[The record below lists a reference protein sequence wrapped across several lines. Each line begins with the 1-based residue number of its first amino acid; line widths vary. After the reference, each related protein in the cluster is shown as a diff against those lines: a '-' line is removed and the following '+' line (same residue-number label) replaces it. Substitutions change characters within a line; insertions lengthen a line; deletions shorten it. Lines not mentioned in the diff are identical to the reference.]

1 MESYK
6 NIFKASSL
14 FGGVE
19 GLSILLNLIRTK
31 FVAIL
36 LGPTGIGLNSIYNET
51 RELIHSTTNLGLD
64 VSGIRGISKS
74 YEDWQ
79 NAATEED
86 KREKQLLI
94 DKEVCLLRS
103 WVLILALVGTLVC
116 MLLAEPI
123 SYFTFNDYEHTWG
136 YVLLS
141 PVIGLS
147 TMICGELAV
156 LKALR
161 RIKMIATVSLINVI
175 LAILTSIPLYY
186 FFGIE
191 GVIPAFI
198 LLYISQF
205 VAIILFS
212 YRVNRPSFA
221 FSKQQLIPGFPMLLI
236 GISFALTGMINHGAQ
251 LSIRTYIN
259 NNGGLEA
266 VGLFNAGY
274 TIFTTVGSIA
284 FASLSSYY
292 FPRLSGVIND
302 IAERRQTVLR
312 QTKVTLSIIV
322 PITILLICVLGWI
335 MPLLFS
341 HEFDS
346 VVPMAQV
353 AAIGLIFRG
362 IYLPFAYLPLSAG
375 DSKIYLILETIS
387 AAILTT
393 AVIIGF
399 HFYGL
404 LGAGFGLMVSNLID
418 MFTSL
423 GVAKIKYQI

>member
-14 FGGVE
+14 FGGVQ
-19 GLSILLNLIRTK
+19 GLSILLNLVRTK
-31 FVAIL
+31 LVAIL
-36 LGPTGIGLNSIYNET
+36 LGPAGIGLNSIYNET

-74 YEDWQ
+74 YEDWL
-79 NAATEED
+79 NATDED
-86 KREKQLLI
+86 DKHEKELLI

-103 WVLILALVGTLVC
+103 WVLILALVGSLVC
-116 MLLAEPI
+116 MILAEPI

-161 RIKMIATVSLINVI
+161 CIKKIASVSVINVMLTI
-175 LAILTSIPLYY
+175 VTSIPLYY
-186 FFGIE
+186 LFGIE

-198 LLYISQF
+198 LLFITQF
-205 VAIILFS
+205 IAITLFS
-212 YRVNRPSFA
+212 YKVKRPSFA
-221 FSKQQLIPGFPMLLI
+221 FNKQHLATGIPMLLL
-236 GISFALTGMINHGAQ
+236 GISFAVTGMINHGAQ
-251 LSIRTYIN
+251 LTIRTFIN
-259 NNGGLEA
+259 NHGGLEA

-274 TIFTTVGSIA
+274 TIFSTVGEVA

-302 IAERRQTVLR
+302 VALRRQAVLS
-312 QTKVTLSIIV
+312 QTKVTLAIIT
-322 PITILLICVLGWI
+322 PIVLLLIVVLGWI
-335 MPLLFS
+335 LPLLFS
-341 HEFDS
+341 HDFDS

-353 AAIGLIFRG
+353 AAAGLLFRA

-387 AAILTT
+387 ATILATS
-393 AVIIGF
+393 VITGY

-404 LGAGFGLMVSNLID
+404 LGAGCGLLFSNLVD
-418 MFTSL
+418 MCTSVT
-423 GVAKIKYQI
+423 VAKIKYKF

>member
-6 NIFKASSL
+6 NIFKATSL

-19 GLSILLNLIRTK
+19 GLSILLNIIRTK
-31 FVAIL
+31 LVAIL
-36 LGPTGIGLNSIYNET
+36 LGPAGIGLNSIYNET

-64 VSGIRGISKS
+64 VSGIRGISKN
-74 YEDWQ
+74 YEDWL
-79 NAATEED
+79 NAKDEAD
-86 KREKQLLI
+86 KRQKELLI
-94 DKEVCLLRS
+94 DDEVSLLRS
-103 WVLILALVGTLVC
+103 WVLILALIGTLVC
-116 MLLAEPI
+116 MILAEPI
-123 SYFTFNDYEHTWG
+123 SFFTFNDYEHTWG

-156 LKALR
+156 LKAVR
-161 RIKMIATVSLINVI
+161 RIKMIASVSLINVV
-175 LAILTSIPLYY
+175 LTILTSIPLYY
-186 FFGIE
+186 LFGID

-198 LLYISQF
+198 LLYITQF
-205 VAIILFS
+205 IAIISFS
-212 YRVNRPSFA
+212 YKVKRPTFSFKKQHL
-221 FSKQQLIPGFPMLLI
+221 SKGFPMLLL

-251 LSIRTYIN
+251 LSIRTFIN

-274 TIFTTVGSIA
+274 TIFTTVGSVA
-284 FASLSSYY
+284 FASLNSYY

-302 IAERRQTVLR
+302 IAVRRQTVLR

-322 PITILLICVLGWI
+322 PITILLISILGRI
-335 MPLLFS
+335 LPLLFS

-353 AAIGLIFRG
+353 AAAGLVFRA
-362 IYLPFAYLPLSAG
+362 IYLPFAYIPLSAG
-375 DSKIYLILETIS
+375 DSKIYLLLETIS
-387 AAILTT
+387 ATILAS
-393 AVIIGF
+393 AVIFGY

-404 LGAGFGLMVSNLID
+404 LGAGGGMLISNMID
-418 MFTSL
+418 MCTSVF
-423 GVAKIKYQI
+423 VAKIKYKF

>member
-79 NAATEED
+79 NATTEED
-86 KREKQLLI
+86 KREKLLLI

-161 RIKMIATVSLINVI
+161 RIKMIATVSLINVV
-175 LAILTSIPLYY
+175 LTILTSIPLYY

-205 VAIILFS
+205 IAIILFS

-353 AAIGLIFRG
+353 AAVGLIFRG
-362 IYLPFAYLPLSAG
+362 VYLPFAYLPLSAG
-375 DSKIYLILETIS
+375 DSKIYLFLETIS

-393 AVIIGF
+393 AVIFGF

-404 LGAGFGLMVSNLID
+404 FGAGCGLLISNFID
-418 MFTSL
+418 MFTSV
-423 GVAKIKYQI
+423 GVAKIKYKI

>member
-79 NAATEED
+79 NATTEED
-86 KREKQLLI
+86 KQKKQQLI

-103 WVLILALVGTLVC
+103 WVLILALFGTLIC

-123 SYFTFNDYEHTWG
+123 SYFTFNDFEHTWG

-161 RIKMIATVSLINVI
+161 RIKMIASVSLINVI
-175 LAILTSIPLYY
+175 LTILTSIPLYY

-205 VAIILFS
+205 IAIILFS

-221 FSKQQLIPGFPMLLI
+221 FSKQHLAQGFPMLII

-251 LSIRTYIN
+251 LGIRTFIN

-284 FASLSSYY
+284 FASLNSYY

-302 IAERRQTVLR
+302 VAERKQTVIR
-312 QTKVTLSIIV
+312 QAKVTLSIII
-322 PITILLICVLGWI
+322 PIVILLVSVLGWI

-353 AAIGLIFRG
+353 AAAGLLFRA
-362 IYLPFAYLPLSAG
+362 IYLPFAYIPLSAG
-375 DSKIYLILETIS
+375 DSRIYLMLETIS
-387 AAILTT
+387 AVVLATVVIL
-393 AVIIGF
+393 GF
-399 HFYGL
+399 QYYGL
-404 LGAGFGLMVSNLID
+404 IGAGFGLLISNLID
-418 MFTSL
+418 MLTSL
-423 GVAKIKYQI
+423 LVAKFKYKI

>member
-79 NAATEED
+79 NATTEED
-86 KREKQLLI
+86 KREKLLLI

-161 RIKMIATVSLINVI
+161 RIKMIATVSLINVV
-175 LAILTSIPLYY
+175 LTILTSIPLYY

-205 VAIILFS
+205 IAIILFS

-353 AAIGLIFRG
+353 AAVGLIFRG

-375 DSKIYLILETIS
+375 DSKIYLFLETIS

-393 AVIIGF
+393 AVIFGF

-404 LGAGFGLMVSNLID
+404 LGAGCGLLISNFID
-418 MFTSL
+418 MFTSV
-423 GVAKIKYQI
+423 GVAKIKYKI

>member
-86 KREKQLLI
+86 KQEKQLLI

-103 WVLILALVGTLVC
+103 WVLILALFGTLVC

-161 RIKMIATVSLINVI
+161 RIKMIASVSLINVI
-175 LAILTSIPLYY
+175 LTILTSIPLYY

-205 VAIILFS
+205 IAIILFS
-212 YRVNRPSFA
+212 YRVKRPSFA
-221 FSKQQLIPGFPMLLI
+221 FNKQYLAKGFPMLLI

-251 LSIRTYIN
+251 LSIRTFIN

-312 QTKVTLSIIV
+312 QTKVTLTIII
-322 PITILLICVLGWI
+322 PITILLVSVLGWI

-353 AAIGLIFRG
+353 AAVGLLFRA
-362 IYLPFAYLPLSAG
+362 IYLPFAYIPLSAG
-375 DSKIYLILETIS
+375 DSKIYLMLETIS
-387 AAILTT
+387 ATILAT
-393 AVIIGF
+393 AVIVGF
-399 HFYGL
+399 HYYGL
-404 LGAGFGLMVSNLID
+404 LGAGFGLLISNAID
-418 MFTSL
+418 MCTSVC
-423 GVAKIKYQI
+423 VAKIKYQI

>member
-6 NIFKASSL
+6 NIFKTSSL

-79 NAATEED
+79 NATTEED
-86 KREKQLLI
+86 KREKLLLI

-161 RIKMIATVSLINVI
+161 RIKMIATVSLINVV
-175 LAILTSIPLYY
+175 LTILTSIPLYY

-205 VAIILFS
+205 IAIILFS

-221 FSKQQLIPGFPMLLI
+221 FSKRQLIPGFPMLLI

-353 AAIGLIFRG
+353 AAVGLIFRG
-362 IYLPFAYLPLSAG
+362 VYLPFAYLPLSAG
-375 DSKIYLILETIS
+375 DSKIYLFLETIS

-393 AVIIGF
+393 AVIFGF

-404 LGAGFGLMVSNLID
+404 LGAGCGLLISNFID
-418 MFTSL
+418 MFTSV
-423 GVAKIKYQI
+423 GVAKIKYKI

>member
-79 NAATEED
+79 NATTEED
-86 KREKQLLI
+86 KREKLLLI

-161 RIKMIATVSLINVI
+161 RIKMIATVSLINVV
-175 LAILTSIPLYY
+175 LTILTSIPLYY

-205 VAIILFS
+205 IAIILFS

-353 AAIGLIFRG
+353 AAVGLIFRG
-362 IYLPFAYLPLSAG
+362 VYLPFAYLPLSAG
-375 DSKIYLILETIS
+375 DSKIYLFLETIS

-393 AVIIGF
+393 AVIFGF

-404 LGAGFGLMVSNLID
+404 LGAGFGLLISNFID
-418 MFTSL
+418 MFTSV
-423 GVAKIKYQI
+423 GVAKIKYKI

>member
-79 NAATEED
+79 NATTEED
-86 KREKQLLI
+86 KREKLLLI

-161 RIKMIATVSLINVI
+161 RIKMIATVSLINVV
-175 LAILTSIPLYY
+175 LTILTSIPLYY

-198 LLYISQF
+198 LLYITQF
-205 VAIILFS
+205 IAIILFS

-353 AAIGLIFRG
+353 AAVGLIFRG
-362 IYLPFAYLPLSAG
+362 VYLPFAYLPLSAG
-375 DSKIYLILETIS
+375 DSKIYLFLETIS

-393 AVIIGF
+393 AVIFGF

-404 LGAGFGLMVSNLID
+404 LGAGCGLMVSNLID

>member
-79 NAATEED
+79 NATTEED
-86 KREKQLLI
+86 KREKLLLI

-161 RIKMIATVSLINVI
+161 RIKMIATVSLINVV
-175 LAILTSIPLYY
+175 LTILTSIPLYY

-205 VAIILFS
+205 IAIILFS

-353 AAIGLIFRG
+353 AAVGLIFRG
-362 IYLPFAYLPLSAG
+362 VYLPFAYLPLSAG
-375 DSKIYLILETIS
+375 DSKIYLFLETIS

-393 AVIIGF
+393 AVIFGF

-404 LGAGFGLMVSNLID
+404 LGAGCGLLISNFID
-418 MFTSL
+418 MFTSV
-423 GVAKIKYQI
+423 GVAKIKYKI

>member
-19 GLSILLNLIRTK
+19 GLSIILNLIRTK
-31 FVAIL
+31 FVAVL

-74 YEDWQ
+74 YEEWQ
-79 NAATEED
+79 NATNEED
-86 KREKQLLI
+86 KHQKELLI
-94 DKEVCLLRS
+94 DKEVWLLRS
-103 WVLILALVGTLVC
+103 WVLILALFGTLVC
-116 MLLAEPI
+116 MILAEPI

-175 LAILTSIPLYY
+175 LTLLTSIPLYY

-198 LLYISQF
+198 LLYVSQF
-205 VAIILFS
+205 IAITLFS
-212 YRVNRPSFA
+212 YKVKRSSFA
-221 FSKQQLIPGFPMLLI
+221 LNKQHLAKGFPMLLI

-251 LSIRTYIN
+251 LSIRTFIN
-259 NNGGLEA
+259 NHGGLEV
-266 VGLFNAGY
+266 VGLYNAGY

-292 FPRLSGVIND
+292 YPRLSGVINN
-302 IAERRQTVLR
+302 ITERRQTVLR
-312 QTKVTLSIIV
+312 QTKVTLSIIL
-322 PITILLICVLGWI
+322 PITILLVSVLGWI

-353 AAIGLIFRG
+353 AAVGLLFRA
-362 IYLPFAYLPLSAG
+362 IYLPFAYIPLSAG
-375 DSKIYLILETIS
+375 DSKIYLLLETIS
-387 AAILTT
+387 ATILAT
-393 AVIIGF
+393 AVIVGF

-404 LGAGFGLMVSNLID
+404 LGAGFGLLISNAID
-418 MFTSL
+418 MCTSVC
-423 GVAKIKYQI
+423 VAKVKYQI